1 MEKKLDTL
9 KDEVADL
16 AIDLK
21 KVPHHPSLIFKIL
34 KKFWRTFKKPL
45 LILTIIGFGILL
57 MIPPITYLYFVRDLS
72 TKESIINHKNAGVIL
87 TDRND
92 QPFFNLYE
100 GRTKKAVP
108 LSQIPKH
115 FQEAIIS
122 VEDRKFYEHP
132 GFSLQSIGRAL
143 VSDVK
148 TEQLSQGGSTITQQL
163 VKNTLLTQQKSFLRK
178 YQELFLAMELERR
191 FTKDDILEMYANTVY
206 FGEGAYGVHDAA
218 QAYFGTDITKLS
230 IAQSAL
236 LAAILPAPSAYSPI
250 SGNRAKAFQR
260 QRLVLQL
267 MQTQGY
273 ITKDEQ
279 EKAVA
284 ADITFNESTDE
295 SNDSAPHFAL
305 MVKEDLIKRYGEQ
318 TVANSGFRVRTT
330 IDLPFQEFAEKVVK
344 QQVTNLRFNKVTN
357 AATVAVDPKT
367 GEILALVGS
376 HDWYDETNG
385 KINMA
390 LRARQPGSSFKPI
403 VYTRAIQRDLITAAT
418 VLEDKA
424 ITYPD
429 GYKPL
434 NYDKR
439 FRDSVLVRRALATSL
454 NIPAVHVMERVGV
467 DDTLEFA
474 KELGIT
480 TLTGD
485 IADYGLSLV
494 LGAGEVPLLQMVEAY
509 SIFAAEGVRITPTTI
524 MQITDKRNNVIY
536 TSDPDKRTI
545 LSKEVAFIISS
556 ILSDNA
562 ARAEVFGTALNLS
575 RPAAVKTGTTNDYK
589 DALTI
594 GYTPQLTVGVWVG
607 NNDNTPMDSI
617 AGSLGAAPIWR
628 QMMEFF
634 LRGRPI
640 ERFNVPSTVLRV
652 TICKENGL
660 RAQGATSSAM
670 TEYFLS
676 GTLPTKSCTD
686 DPSATTTQAFPTSEQ
701 SQFINDPTATPLP
714 QGEPTSTST
723 PTPSF
728 PIEELTPTL
737 PPVTITP

>member
-1 MEKKLDTL
+1 MDSDYVEDIKN
-9 KDEVADL
+9 EVQV
-16 AIDLK
+16 ITKDLK
-21 KVPHHPSLIFKIL
+21 KIRQDPSILIRII
-34 KKFWRTFKKPL
+34 KKFWHTFKKPL
-45 LILTIIGFGILL
+45 LILIIIGFGILL

-92 QPFFNLYE
+92 KPFFNLYE

-108 LSQIPKH
+108 LSQIPK
-115 FQEAIIS
+115 QLQQAIIS
-122 VEDRKFYEHP
+122 VEDRKFYEHQ

-143 VSDVK
+143 VSDVQ

-163 VKNTLLTQQKSFLRK
+163 VKNTLLTQQKTFLRK
-178 YQELFLAMELERR
+178 YQELFLAIELERR
-191 FTKDDILEMYANTVY
+191 FSKEDILEMYANTVY
-206 FGEGAYGVHDAA
+206 FGEGAYGVQDAS
-218 QAYFGTDITKLS
+218 QAYFAKNTSDLT
-230 IAQSAL
+230 IAESAL

-250 SGNRAKAFQR
+250 SGNRAKAFER
-260 QRLVLQL
+260 QRLVLGL
-267 MQTQGY
+267 MQSQGY
-273 ITKDEQ
+273 ITKDQ
-279 EKAVA
+279 QLSAQTS
-284 ADITFNESTDE
+284 DIEFNASTQTE
-295 SNDSAPHFAL
+295 NDAAPHFAL
-305 MVKEDLIKRYGEQ
+305 MVKADLIKKYGEQ

-330 IDLPFQEFAEKVVK
+330 IDLAFQEYAEEVVK
-344 QQVTNLRFNKVTN
+344 LQVNNLKFNKVTN
-357 AATVAVDPKT
+357 AAAVALDPKT

-390 LRARQPGSSFKPI
+390 TRSRQPGSSFKPI
-403 VYTRAIQRDLITAAT
+403 VYTRALQRDLITAAT
-418 VLEDKA
+418 ALDDKP

-434 NYDKR
+434 NYDKQ
-439 FRDSVLVRRALATSL
+439 FRGVVLVRRALANSL
-454 NIPAVHVMERVGV
+454 NIPAVHVMERVGIA
-467 DDTLEFA
+467 DTLDFA

-480 TLTGD
+480 SLTGD
-485 IADYGLSLV
+485 ISSYGLSLV
-494 LGAGEVPLLQMVEAY
+494 LGAGEVPLLQMVGAY
-509 SIFAAEGVRITPTTI
+509 STFAAEGVRITPTTI
-524 MQITDKRNNVIY
+524 VKITDKRNNTIY
-536 TSDPDKRTI
+536 TNDPDKRTV

-562 ARAEVFGTALNLS
+562 ARGEVFGTALNLS

-607 NNDNTPMDSI
+607 NNDNTPMDSV

-628 QMMEFF
+628 KMMEYF
-634 LRGRPI
+634 LKGKPI
-640 ERFNVPSTVLRV
+640 ERFTVPSSILRV

-660 RAQGATSSAM
+660 RAEGATTSAM

-686 DPSATTTQAFPTSEQ
+686 PIPSITDGAFPTEAPTPTDSQ
-701 SQFINDPTATPLP
+701 QFIDPT
-714 QGEPTSTST
+714 PTSAQQDQPSDT
-723 PTPSF
+723 PTP
-728 PIEELTPTL
+728 TPFFVL
-737 PPVTITP
+737 PSITP